1 MLKTLLLA
9 LPVFVTSFWSLTLQ
23 IGQNRRSPQAFLG
36 KFMTFAFV
44 VYASHFL
51 FFAPLHSFY
60 IAIDPLYQYASLMVY
75 PMFHIYIRLLTVD
88 KKFSFPKHIIYLVA
102 PTTLFILYTIG
113 VIWMDKSSYEQF
125 LFGDGQPT
133 SFAGLYQRTVILFIK
148 LVFLVQVVF
157 TVWKNFSLL
166 KTYGNKAGQYY
177 SDIEHSRINKATLL
191 NVTML
196 IVACAS
202 FILRCLGRDF
212 FEHELTRIILA
223 SVIFS
228 SMLFTIGLL
237 GYRQVLINPTFEKP
251 DKKNKTKATTKIS
264 ETKQQELQLQL
275 QKVIDNKIYLN
286 ASLTI
291 YDLASAIGS
300 NRTYL
305 SNYINGEY
313 KTNFSAYI
321 NSYRVKELQATI
333 EKEPHL
339 SLENLA
345 DAAGFGCVDSLK
357 RAVRNETGLGFNE
370 WKKQIQSTHK

>member
-9 LPVFVTSFWSLTLQ
+9 APAFVTLFWSITLQ

-51 FFAPLHSFY
+51 FFAPLHELY
-60 IAIDPLYQYASLMVY
+60 IVIDPVYQYASLMVY

-88 KKFSFPKHIIYLVA
+88 KKFSFQKHTIYLVA

-113 VIWMDKSSYEQF
+113 VVWMDKSNHEQL

-191 NVTML
+191 NITML
-196 IVACAS
+196 VVACAS

-212 FEHELTRIILA
+212 FTHELTGISIA
-223 SVIFS
+223 SVVFS
-228 SMLFTIGLL
+228 TTLFAIGLL
-237 GYRQVLINPTFEKP
+237 GFQQEVINPLFEKADIRP
-251 DKKNKTKATTKIS
+251 SKKTTNAKTHIL
-264 ETKQQELQLQL
+264 EEQLKQALE
-275 QKVIDNKIYLN
+275 KKIYLN
-286 ASLTI
+286 PSLTI
-291 YDLASAIGS
+291 RDLAAAIGS

-305 SNYINGEY
+305 SNYINSAH
-313 KTNFSAYI
+313 KTSFCGYI
-321 NSYRVKELQATI
+321 NRYRVKELEAI
-333 EKEPHL
+333 LKEQPQL
-339 SLENLA
+339 SLETLA
-345 DAAGFGCVDSLK
+345 DMAGFGCVDSLK
-357 RAVRNETGLGFNE
+357 RAVKNETGLGFNE
-370 WKKQIQSTHK
+370 WRKEIQSTDK

>member
-9 LPVFVTSFWSLTLQ
+9 FPVFVTFFWSITLQ

-51 FFAPLHSFY
+51 FFAPLHELY
-60 IAIDPLYQYASLMVY
+60 IVIDPVYQYASLMVY

-88 KKFSFPKHIIYLVA
+88 KKFSLQKHLIYLVA

-113 VIWMDKSSYEQF
+113 VIWMDKSSYEQL

-166 KTYGNKAGQYY
+166 KTYGNKAKQYY

-191 NVTML
+191 NITML
-196 IVACAS
+196 VVACAS
-202 FILRCLGRDF
+202 FILRCLGRNF
-212 FEHELTRIILA
+212 FTHELTGITIA
-223 SVIFS
+223 SIIFS
-228 SMLFTIGLL
+228 TALFAIGLF
-237 GYRQVLINPTFEKP
+237 GFHQELINPMFEKADIQP
-251 DKKNKTKATTKIS
+251 SKKTTKAKTNLL
-264 ETKQQELQLQL
+264 EEQLTQAL
-275 QKVIDNKIYLN
+275 EKKIYLN
-286 ASLTI
+286 PSLTI
-291 YDLASAIGS
+291 RDLAAAIGS

-305 SNYINGEY
+305 SNYINSAH
-313 KTNFSAYI
+313 KTSFCGYI
-321 NSYRVKELQATI
+321 NRYRVKELESI
-333 EKEPHL
+333 LKEQPQL
-339 SLENLA
+339 SLETLA
-345 DAAGFGCVDSLK
+345 DLSGFGCIDSLK
-357 RAVRNETGLGFNE
+357 RAVRNETDMSFND
-370 WKKQIQSTHK
+370 WRKQIHSDSKG

>member
-9 LPVFVTSFWSLTLQ
+9 FPVFVTFFWSITLQ

-51 FFAPLHSFY
+51 FFAPLHELY
-60 IAIDPLYQYASLMVY
+60 IVIDPVYQYASLMVY

-88 KKFSFPKHIIYLVA
+88 KKFSLQKHLIYLVA

-113 VIWMDKSSYEQF
+113 VIWMDKSSYEQL
-125 LFGDGQPT
+125 LFGNGQPT

-191 NVTML
+191 NITML
-196 IVACAS
+196 VVACAS

-212 FEHELTRIILA
+212 FTHELTGITIA
-223 SVIFS
+223 SVVFS
-228 SMLFTIGLL
+228 TTLFAIGLL
-237 GYRQVLINPTFEKP
+237 GFHQEVINPLFEKADIQP
-251 DKKNKTKATTKIS
+251 SKKTTHSKTNLL
-264 ETKQQELQLQL
+264 EEQLTQAL
-275 QKVIDNKIYLN
+275 EKKIYLN
-286 ASLTI
+286 PSLTI
-291 YDLASAIGS
+291 RDLAAAIGS

-305 SNYINGEY
+305 SNYINSAH
-313 KTNFSAYI
+313 KTSFCGYI
-321 NSYRVKELQATI
+321 NRYRVKELESI
-333 EKEPHL
+333 LKEQPQQ
-339 SLENLA
+339 SLETLA
-345 DAAGFGCVDSLK
+345 DLSGFGCIDSLK
-357 RAVRNETGLGFNE
+357 RAVRNETNMSFND
-370 WKKQIQSTHK
+370 WRKQIQGLKDNA